1 MGIKK
6 ITQVMGLVALIAL
19 FLAMG
24 ACTSPKKKDDANELT
39 LGRVQKEIKVGMSSG
54 NVVQVLGSPNMV
66 TADGGK
72 GEVWIYDKV
81 STQVSRSSMG
91 AGLIFFASTA
101 EESSRTQKTFTVII
115 KFNKDGKVRDISYHT
130 SKF

>member
-24 ACTSPKKKDDANELT
+24 ACTSPKKKDEANELT

-54 NVVQVLGSPNMV
+54 DVVQVLGSPNMV

-72 GEVWIYDKV
+72 EVWIYDKV

-115 KFNKDGKVRDISYHT
+115 KFTKDGKVRDISYHT